1 MSLVQI
7 KENPGL
13 VRDTH
18 SKALLNTD
26 KRALNEYLVKVELA
40 KKQNAEKEESK
51 MRLRNLEKEMSEI
64 KSLLMEIVQLRK
76 SND

>member
-1 MSLVQI
+1 MSLVRI

-26 KRALNEYLVKVELA
+26 KRALDEYLIKVEMA

-51 MRLRNLEKEMSEI
+51 MRLQNLEKEMSEI

-76 SND
+76 SHD